1 MNYFAS
7 RSNDE
12 IKDYLS
18 RLYHIQAGLLR
29 VTSIDITALDGI
41 VNVNAILTLAIFVG
55 LAWNPFSSGAGDEG
69 LSPPNCVAG
78 AQVEKDLVSFH
89 VFAFASFLFSS
100 LVALCLKQA
109 VHLRRPH
116 GRSARV
122 NRALLRAGIVA
133 SAVGSVFGCGFLML
147 ALVNVVQIKLG
158 TLGCSGPTLGA
169 VVPLVT
175 LIPAAMLIYSAIVFY
190 AFTRKPFR
198 VLRFGSVSQ
207 VRAFTRYSLRSTSYK
222 PPY

>member
-1 MNYFAS
+1 MADNIRHLQRTLSLACL
-7 RSNDE
+7 RSSVLSLAMEEEEDE
-12 IKDYLS
+12 IHEHATRSPPSTGLD
-18 RLYHIQAGLLR
+18 AGGGE
-29 VTSIDITALDGI
+29 TSIDITALDGI

-55 LAWNPFSSGAGDEG
+55 LAWNPSSSGAGDEG
-69 LSPPNCVAG
+69 LSPPICVAG

-109 VHLRRPH
+109 VHLAGPH

-158 TLGCSGPTLGA
+158 TLGCSGPALGA

-190 AFTRKPFR
+190 AFTR
-198 VLRFGSVSQ
+198 
-207 VRAFTRYSLRSTSYK
+207 
-222 PPY
+222 

>member
-1 MNYFAS
+1 MADNIRHLQRSLSLACLRSSVLSLAMEEEEEDEIHEHAS
-7 RSNDE
+7 RSPPSTGLD
-12 IKDYLS
+12 
-18 RLYHIQAGLLR
+18 AGGGE
-29 VTSIDITALDGI
+29 TSIDITALDGI

-55 LAWNPFSSGAGDEG
+55 LAWNPSSSGAGDEG

-109 VHLRRPH
+109 VHLARPH

-133 SAVGSVFGCGFLML
+133 SALGSVFGCGFLML

-158 TLGCSGPTLGA
+158 TLGCSGPALGA

-190 AFTRKPFR
+190 AFTR
-198 VLRFGSVSQ
+198 
-207 VRAFTRYSLRSTSYK
+207 
-222 PPY
+222 

>member
-1 MNYFAS
+1 PA
-7 RSNDE
+7 RPVGARQQGAPARRDR
-12 IKDYLS
+12 
-18 RLYHIQAGLLR
+18 RLRRRLR
-29 VTSIDITALDGI
+29 V
-41 VNVNAILTLAIFVG
+41 
-55 LAWNPFSSGAGDEG
+55 
-69 LSPPNCVAG
+69 
-78 AQVEKDLVSFH
+78 
-89 VFAFASFLFSS
+89 
-100 LVALCLKQA
+100 
-109 VHLRRPH
+109 
-116 GRSARV
+116 RV
-122 NRALLRAGIVA
+122 RVPDA
-133 SAVGSVFGCGFLML
+133 

-222 PPY
+222 PP

>member
-1 MNYFAS
+1 
-7 RSNDE
+7 E
-12 IKDYLS
+12 
-18 RLYHIQAGLLR
+18 
-29 VTSIDITALDGI
+29 TSIDITALDGI

-89 VFAFASFLFSS
+89 VFAFAFASFLFSS
-100 LVALCLKQA
+100 LVALCLKHA
-109 VHLRRPH
+109 VHLTRPH

-147 ALVNVVQIKLG
+147 PSSTWSRSSWG
-158 TLGCSGPTLGA
+158 RWGA
-169 VVPLVT
+169 
-175 LIPAAMLIYSAIVFY
+175 AA
-190 AFTRKPFR
+190 
-198 VLRFGSVSQ
+198 
-207 VRAFTRYSLRSTSYK
+207 
-222 PPY
+222 PPWAP